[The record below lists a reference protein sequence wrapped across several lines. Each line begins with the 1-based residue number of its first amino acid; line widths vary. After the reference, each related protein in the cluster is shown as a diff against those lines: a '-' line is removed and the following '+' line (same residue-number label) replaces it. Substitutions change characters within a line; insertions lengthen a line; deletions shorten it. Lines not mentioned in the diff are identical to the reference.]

1 MAADA
6 TTTDQDLTVQMSS
19 RSARTRAALVDAVLA
34 RLRADGAF
42 TTEPVAADAAVSVAT
57 VYNRFPDGRDGLLA
71 AAFDRSLDRVVE
83 ASVGPLTIEHLL
95 DHGLEAT
102 LGAMVEGLADAFV
115 DEVLVFRA
123 ALARL
128 PESRT
133 IRDTYR
139 RHEATARA
147 ANRRFVE
154 LGRAAGRIV
163 DGDSDELADLLL
175 VLGQGVN
182 NPVLL
187 GSSDR
192 GPLCTHLTAAL
203 VAVLSPE
210 AP

>member
-1 MAADA
+1 
-6 TTTDQDLTVQMSS
+6 
-19 RSARTRAALVDAVLA
+19 
-34 RLRADGAF
+34 
-42 TTEPVAADAAVSVAT
+42 
-57 VYNRFPDGRDGLLA
+57 
-71 AAFDRSLDRVVE
+71 
-83 ASVGPLTIEHLL
+83 
-95 DHGLEAT
+95 
-102 LGAMVEGLADAFV
+102 MVEGLADAFV